1 MASLDPHIFAV
12 NENLGM
18 GKKRSLDY
26 LMKFNQSVNS
36 LDYLMKFNQSVILG
50 LRVRS
55 GVNIH
60 LIIRTE

>member
-1 MASLDPHIFAV
+1 MASLDPNIFAV

-26 LMKFNQSVNS
+26 LMKFNQSVNN

-50 LRVRS
+50 
-55 GVNIH
+55 
-60 LIIRTE
+60 